1 MKRRNIWLGAAFF
14 AVALLSFFMAA
25 PALFASGSEQKGAD
39 SQNSSSRY
47 LQLFEY
53 VFSYVQSHYVDETDP
68 RILYEGALKGMLE
81 ALEDPYTAYVDSE
94 SAMRT
99 SLADTTQGSFGGVG
113 LSITKSSISTPEKP
127 AYVEVASPIEG
138 TPGALS
144 GILAGDLIIEIDG
157 TNTSEITMEEVLSIL
172 RGPAGTDVT
181 VLIRRGKSMEFP
193 VTITRAMIE
202 VPTVKYEMMEGGIG
216 YLRIVEFTP
225 LTPDKVQE
233 ALDAFKR
240 AGSTGLII
248 DLRNNPGG
256 LISSVVSVA
265 DKFIESGTIVSTR
278 SRILFENRDFTA
290 MTAKTAVN
298 PGTPIVVLINKGSA
312 SASEILAGALKDHKK
327 AYLVGET
334 TYGKG
339 SVQQVL
345 DLLNND
351 MMKITVARYYT
362 PSGANIDKQGIP
374 PDKEVSFH
382 QLTEDEEKALSELLN
397 TTEIADF
404 VERNP
409 DMTGGTADMFA
420 SELYQ
425 KYPVYKPLLKRLVMQ
440 EYYRTHTA
448 PLYDLEYDV
457 QLQEAVRLLA
467 AGNVNRLIGTTKTV
481 MEIQNETPKA
491 DAE

>member
-1 MKRRNIWLGAAFF
+1 MKRKNIWLGASFF
-14 AVALLSFFMAA
+14 AAVLLSFFMAA
-25 PALFASGSEQKGAD
+25 PALFAAGSEQSSEAQG
-39 SQNSSSRY
+39 NSARY

-68 RILYEGALKGMLE
+68 KTLYEGALKGMLE
-81 ALEDPYTAYVDSE
+81 SLEDPYTAYVDSE

-99 SLADTTQGSFGGVG
+99 SLSDTTQGSFGGVG

-144 GILAGDLIIEIDG
+144 GIMAGDLILEIDG
-157 TNTSEITMEEVLSIL
+157 TNTAEITMEEVLSIL
-172 RGPAGTDVT
+172 RGPAGTNVT
-181 VLIRRGKSMEFP
+181 VLIRRGKSVEFP
-193 VTITRAMIE
+193 VTMTRTMIE

-225 LTPDKVQE
+225 LTPEKVQE

-278 SRILFENRDFTA
+278 SRILFENREFTA
-290 MTAKTAVN
+290 MTNKTAVSPN
-298 PGTPIVVLINKGSA
+298 TPIVVLINKGSA

-362 PSGANIDKQGIP
+362 PSGANIDEQGIP
-374 PDKEVSFH
+374 PDMEVSFH
-382 QLTEDEEKALSELLN
+382 QLSEDEEKALSELLN

-409 DMTGGTADMFA
+409 DMTSHTADMFA
-420 SELYQ
+420 AELQ
-425 KYPVYKPLLKRLVMQ
+425 QRYPVYKSLLKRLVMQ

-457 QLQEAVRLLA
+457 QLQAAVRLLE
-467 AGNVNRLIGTTKTV
+467 AGNLGRLIATTKTV
-481 MEIQNETPKA
+481 MEIQNERPKA
-491 DAE
+491 EE

>member
-1 MKRRNIWLGAAFF
+1 MKRKHVWISASFF
-14 AVALLSFFMAA
+14 SAMLLLFFMAV
-25 PALFASGSEQKGAD
+25 PALFASGT
-39 SQNSSSRY
+39 SQAEGRQASASRY

-53 VFSYVQSHYVDETDP
+53 VFTYVQSHYVDETDP
-68 RILYEGALKGMLE
+68 KVLYEGALKGMLE
-81 ALEDPYTAYVDSE
+81 SLEDPYTAYVDSE

-99 SLADTTQGSFGGVG
+99 SLSDTTQGAFGGVG
-113 LSITKSSISTPEKP
+113 LSITKSSISTAENP

-144 GILAGDLIIEIDG
+144 GILPGDLIIEIDG
-157 TNTSEITMEEVLSIL
+157 TNTSEITMEEVLAIL

-181 VLIRRGKSMEFP
+181 VLIRRGKAIEFP
-193 VTITRAMIE
+193 VTITRAIIE
-202 VPTVKYEMMEGGIG
+202 VPTVKYQMMDSGIA

-225 LTPDKVQE
+225 RTPDKVQE
-233 ALDAFKR
+233 ALDCFAR
-240 AGSTGLII
+240 RGSRGIII

-278 SRILFENRDFTA
+278 SRIPFENRNFTA
-290 MTAKTAVN
+290 TPSATTVN
-298 PGTPIVVLINKGSA
+298 SSMPIVVLINKGSA

-345 DLLNND
+345 DLLNDD
-351 MMKITVARYYT
+351 MMKLTVARYYT

-374 PDKEVSFH
+374 PDHEVSFH
-382 QLTEDEEKALSELLN
+382 QLTEDEEKALSDLLN

-404 VERNP
+404 VEANP
-409 DMTGGTADMFA
+409 NMTAQSADAFA
-420 SELYQ
+420 KQLYA
-425 KYPVYKPLLKRLVMQ
+425 KYPVYLPMLKRLVMQ

-457 QLQEAVRLLA
+457 QLREAVRLLQ
-467 AGNVNRLIGTTKTV
+467 GGRVQSLIASTKTV
-481 MEIQNETPKA
+481 MEIQNESPNERK
-491 DAE
+491 

>member
-1 MKRRNIWLGAAFF
+1 MKRKHIWLGASFF
-14 AVALLSFFMAA
+14 SAALLIFFMAT
-25 PALFASGSEQKGAD
+25 PALFASGSGQSTEAQSDAA
-39 SQNSSSRY
+39 RY

-53 VFSYVQSHYVDETDP
+53 VFSYVQTHYVDETDP
-68 RILYEGALKGMLE
+68 RTLYEGALKGMLE
-81 ALEDPYTAYVDSE
+81 SLEDPYTSYVDSE
-94 SAMRT
+94 SSMRT

-113 LSITKSSISTPEKP
+113 LSITKSSISTAEKP

-144 GILAGDLIIEIDG
+144 GIMPGDLIIEIDG
-157 TNTSEITMEEVLSIL
+157 TNTAEITMEEVLSIL

-181 VLIRRGKSMEFP
+181 VLIRRGKAMEFP
-193 VTITRAMIE
+193 VTLTRAIIE
-202 VPTVKYEMMEGGIG
+202 VPTVKYEMMDDGIG

-233 ALDAFKR
+233 ALDSFAEQNC
-240 AGSTGLII
+240 TGLII

-256 LISSVVSVA
+256 LITSVVNVA

-290 MTAKTAVN
+290 MTSKTAVN
-298 PGTPIVVLINKGSA
+298 PNMPIIVLINKGSA

-351 MMKITVARYYT
+351 MMRITVARYYT

-374 PDKEVSFH
+374 PDLEVSFH
-382 QLTEDEEKALSELLN
+382 ELTEDEEKALSELLN

-404 VERNP
+404 VEANP
-409 DMTGGTADMFA
+409 DMTEQTAETFA
-420 SELYQ
+420 AALYE
-425 KYPVYKPLLKRLVMQ
+425 KYPVYMPVLKRLVMQ

-448 PLYDLEYDV
+448 PLYDLDYDV
-457 QLQEAVRLLA
+457 QLKEAVRLLQ
-467 AGNVNRLIGTTKTV
+467 GGSIGRLIASTKTV
-481 MEIQNETPKA
+481 LEIQNENRS
-491 DAE
+491 AESE